1 MYVAAS
7 SQTCLL
13 NKMFALFIIGIESLV
28 HRVVCLVSREQSV
41 QISYFQSLY
50 CTLRTTSE
58 MLLVSNQKRGKESKI
73 LVTFYKGCVRTV
85 LGVFLFGFP
94 R

>member
-28 HRVVCLVSREQSV
+28 GRVVYLVSREQSV
-41 QISYFQSLY
+41 QISYFQFLFH
-50 CTLRTTSE
+50 TLHTTSE
-58 MLLVSNQKRGKESKI
+58 MLLMPNQTCG
-73 LVTFYKGCVRTV
+73 
-85 LGVFLFGFP
+85 
-94 R
+94 